1 MTATEAVMDSLPDDA
16 AGARPLAVL
25 ARFRAGFRSC
35 LTARGDELL
44 ELADAVLCAG
54 GPVRNLAALSLEP
67 EHRRGHGG
75 LYDGVASFV
84 SFGRGC
90 S

>member
-1 MTATEAVMDSLPDDA
+1 MDSLPDDA
-16 AGARPLAVL
+16 ASAGPLAVL
-25 ARFRAGFRSC
+25 SRFRADFRAC

-67 EHRRGHGG
+67 EHRR
-75 LYDGVASFV
+75 AT
-84 SFGRGC
+84 
-90 S
+90 